1 MTVPRGNESQNSSF
15 WWRWRSQEPKNQNMR
30 LLVKWE
36 LVEEPPGLGI
46 KIPVKIHGSALSYTV
61 RSHHNLLLSSGL
73 SVRPSLSRSLT
84 GSQKYKEKSK
94 GLKTNLGPVQS
105 YAEDRLA
112 QSHNSAYGLSFKKKR
127 SNKLLPCLREMPSI
141 YWFWRKHSLTLVF
154 RKRSCFFFFFLP
166 PLDQISL
173 PEEQQQHKQCVPLW
187 IKKKITN
194 YIELLL
200 SYFRLKKKKR
210 HPPWQHL

>member
-1 MTVPRGNESQNSSF
+1 MTVPRGDESQNSSF

-46 KIPVKIHGSALSYTV
+46 KIPIKIHGSALSYTV

-154 RKRSCFFFFFLP
+154 RKRSFFFFFFF
-166 PLDQISL
+166 
-173 PEEQQQHKQCVPLW
+173 HLW
-187 IKKKITN
+187 IKFLCQKSNNNTN
-194 YIELLL
+194 NVYPSGLKRKSQIILN
-200 SYFRLKKKKR
+200 YFSLI
-210 HPPWQHL
+210 LG